1 MLSDGGVK
9 TCCSLGSNPRPA
21 CCEHLVLTTLPY
33 AGTAPT
39 VCELVNPQ
47 TSTGQKETWSHVTL
61 EVMQDNNV
69 IIPLLNLTH
78 RLQSS
83 TALLCFCFL
92 HFTLMGKIVRMGCCR
107 KKRTKE
113 SHSGTTCVLSAALDW
128 CYTAPEYLKRWQRL
142 VFTAYFLPIFSH
154 FGSSQ

>member
-1 MLSDGGVK
+1 MLFDGGVK
-9 TCCSLGSNPRPA
+9 TCCSWGSTPRPT
-21 CCEHLVLTTLPY
+21 CCEHLVLTALPY
-33 AGTAPT
+33 AGTTPT

-47 TSTGQKETWSHVTL
+47 TSTGLKETWTNVTL
-61 EVMQDNNV
+61 KVMQDNRV

-83 TALLCFCFL
+83 TALLRFCFYI
-92 HFTLMGKIVRMGCCR
+92 FTLMAKIVRMGCCR

-113 SHSGTTCVLSAALDW
+113 SHSGVFSAALDW